1 MDTDN
6 NNNHFKKP
14 EEKSTEQPVEKIDPD
29 IEVNRVVALL
39 SYFFILC
46 LVPLLTKKD
55 SPFAYFHAK
64 QGLVVC
70 IGWFFTWVPGVGTIL
85 GIFLGVLSV
94 IGIINVMNGKQD
106 KLPIIG
112 VLADKLNI

>member
-6 NNNHFKKP
+6 GNHFQKQ
-14 EEKSTEQPVEKIDPD
+14 EEKPIEQPEKIDPD
-29 IEVNRVVALL
+29 IEANRIVALL

-55 SPFAYFHAK
+55 SPFSYFHAK

-70 IGWFFTWVPGVGTIL
+70 LGWFFTWVPGVGTIL

-94 IGIINVMNGKQD
+94 IGIINVMNGK
-106 KLPIIG
+106 KERLPIIG